1 MISVYGGFTVL
12 VAEDDADDCVLIRE
26 AFEENRFPG
35 NLHFV
40 NDGVE
45 VLHYLR
51 QQGKY
56 ENQAVI
62 ERPVLLL
69 LDLNMPKKDG
79 REVLSE
85 IKADSVLNK
94 IPVIVLTT
102 SKMMEDMTT
111 CTQLGAESCITKPA
125 TFSALVRI
133 VKDLEPYWQGEM
145 EATFNSAHPEIP

>member
-1 MISVYGGFTVL
+1 L
-12 VAEDDADDCVLIRE
+12 RLIQE

-35 NLHFV
+35 HLHFV

-45 VLHYLR
+45 VMHYLL

-56 ENQAVI
+56 KNQAMTSM
-62 ERPVLLL
+62 PVLLL

-85 IKADSVLNK
+85 IRADPNLSK

-102 SKMMEDMTT
+102 SKIPEDMAL
-111 CTQLGAESCITKPA
+111 CNQLGAESCITKPT
-125 TFSALVRI
+125 TFKELVEIIR
-133 VKDLEPYWQGEM
+133 DLEPYWLRYGGQQ
-145 EATFNSAHPEIP
+145 

>member
-1 MISVYGGFTVL
+1 MTSVQGGVTVL
-12 VAEDDADDCVLIRE
+12 IAEDDADDCVLIQE
-26 AFEENRFPG
+26 AFDENQFPG

-56 ENQAVI
+56 GNQALT
-62 ERPVLLL
+62 EPPALLL

-85 IKADSVLNK
+85 MKADSHLSK

-102 SKMMEDMTT
+102 SLMPEDVAA
-111 CTQLGAESCITKPA
+111 CTQLGAESCITKPT
-125 TFSALVRI
+125 TFMALVHI
-133 VKDLEPYWQGEM
+133 IKDLEIYWQK
-145 EATFNSAHPEIP
+145 A

>member
-1 MISVYGGFTVL
+1 MSNIKEDVNIL
-12 VAEDDADDCVLIRE
+12 VADDDADDCDLIRD
-26 AFEENRFPG
+26 AFKENRFQG
-35 NLHFV
+35 NLHIV

-45 VLHYLR
+45 VMHYLLQR
-51 QQGKY
+51 GKY
-56 ENQAVI
+56 KNQATA
-62 ERPVLLL
+62 RLPVLLL

-102 SKMMEDMTT
+102 SKMQEDMAL
-111 CTQLGAESCITKPA
+111 CDQLGAETCITKPN
-125 TFSALVRI
+125 TFKALVRI